1 MSNRNILQA
10 LQSAG
15 GAGGATLDVDD
26 VFSTHLYDGTGAN
39 QTITNNIDLS
49 GEGGLVWL
57 KSRNGSSSAFH
68 TIYDTERGTGP
79 NGGRIFG
86 GTASTNGESTQS
98 DGLQSFNSNGFTL
111 GANLFENGTNAS
123 YGTEYCSWTFR
134 KAPKFFDV
142 VTWTGTGSS
151 RTISH
156 NLGSVPGM
164 IIIKCTSHTGNWS
177 VWHRSVTSP
186 NSNWWRNYGILSSTM
201 AFADWGN
208 DTGLSSEPTSTA
220 FSLGSG
226 LNDINASG
234 RTYVAYLFAH
244 NNSDGE
250 FGPDSDQDVIK
261 CGSYSGS
268 TTNKPSINLGF
279 EPQWVMI
286 KASNTAESWAIFDNM
301 RGVATGGND
310 AYLLADTS
318 DAEDSGANWVDF
330 TSTGFNLTINNSRV
344 NADTVDYIYMA
355 IRRGSL
361 NTPVDATK
369 VFAISTF
376 GQAGDSKS
384 PAYRST
390 FPVDM
395 SFETSTAGFS
405 KFISSR
411 LTGNKYMKT
420 DTNAAEVADSVLT
433 YDHMNGVYTS
443 TGTLSA
449 YYRWMWKRAP
459 GYFDVVCYDGDGATS
474 QNVSHNL
481 GVAPEMMWVKRRSGA
496 SSAASEW
503 QVYHKDLTNAS
514 YYLILNQ
521 TYAQNTNSDRW
532 NSTAPT
538 ASVFTVGISD
548 TVNKNTGAPNYTA
561 TPYIAYLF
569 ATVGGV
575 SKVGSYTGT
584 NSTLNV
590 DCGFSNGARFVLLK
604 RIDSG
609 DSWLLHDSARG
620 IVSGNDPYLYL
631 NNTLAQ
637 QTGYD
642 PIDPLSS
649 GFTLNGGG
657 FNSWNASGGTYIF
670 YAIA

>member
-1 MSNRNILQA
+1 MDASNPSHYKLH
-10 LQSAG
+10 
-15 GAGGATLDVDD
+15 LDQ
-26 VFSTHLYDGTGAN
+26 TEARAN
-39 QTITNNIDLS
+39 EQHI
-49 GEGGLVWL
+49 W
-57 KSRNGSSSAFH
+57 
-68 TIYDTERGTGP
+68 
-79 NGGRIFG
+79 
-86 GTASTNGESTQS
+86 
-98 DGLQSFNSNGFTL
+98 
-111 GANLFENGTNAS
+111 
-123 YGTEYCSWTFR
+123 
-134 KAPKFFDV
+134 
-142 VTWTGTGSS
+142 
-151 RTISH
+151 
-156 NLGSVPGM
+156 
-164 IIIKCTSHTGNWS
+164 
-177 VWHRSVTSP
+177 
-186 NSNWWRNYGILSSTM
+186 
-201 AFADWGN
+201 N
-208 DTGLSSEPTSTA
+208 DTEPTSTV
-220 FSLGSG
+220 FTVG
-226 LNDINASG
+226 NDGEVNASG
-234 RTYVAYLFAH
+234 ENYVAYLFAH
-244 NNSDGE
+244 NDSGDGE
-250 FGPDSDQDVIK
+250 FGPDSDQDIIK
-261 CGSYSGS
+261 CGSFTSDG
-268 TTNKPSINLGF
+268 TDTITLGF
-279 EPQWVMI
+279 EPQWLMVKQTDGSAGWFIWDTMRGWQVGDVGDDNDPYLY
-286 KASNTAESWAIFDNM
+286 ADSTAAESDFTVDV
-301 RGVATGGND
+301 GYPTATGFQTENFG
-310 AYLLADTS
+310 
-318 DAEDSGANWVDF
+318 SG
-330 TSTGFNLTINNSRV
+330 
-344 NADTVDYIYMA
+344 DYIYMA
-355 IRRGSL
+355 IRRGPL
-361 NTPVDATK
+361 AVPEDATK